1 MFSIKQES
9 RTQPFNSTGAVL
21 IGLWSL
27 SCCAG
32 DSRPRPAAKALPY
45 RGRCLYNPMDMAM
58 FAPAGDGM
66 RGGVHMCNRPG
77 ATANCWF
84 HTMLLSR
91 LRRRMATATELTE
104 VWRGHYCRKLCI
116 DIHAS
121 MFVLALARAR
131 VQIWGLCICSCP
143 GAPLKRNKRPVGTIF
158 VQVYV

>member
-1 MFSIKQES
+1 MPA
-9 RTQPFNSTGAVL
+9 TV
-21 IGLWSL
+21 GL
-27 SCCAG
+27 G
-32 DSRPRPAAKALPY
+32 PRPRPSHIGADVCTMSARSMEPLF
-45 RGRCLYNPMDMAM
+45 NPMDMAM